1 MSTVINFHRVTDEKW
16 FDAIL
21 DFLASRYELVSV
33 DALYALC
40 CGHVQGDH
48 RCHITVD
55 DGDKSF
61 YEIILPVLTRR
72 RVSASLFVSPDVC
85 AQGSNYWFQEIG
97 GYKEEEVK
105 KICAS
110 VLSVQSERLAKYSID
125 AILKTMSIEGI
136 SEVIGAYQKRTGT
149 PVKPSY
155 NITVDNLRDIDTLG
169 LVSVGA
175 HTMSHPILQNEHK
188 MRAEYEI
195 GESIGELAAL
205 LKHEIQYF
213 AYPNGIRGLDF
224 GQREE
229 TLLRKRGIRLAFT
242 TESRHL
248 SPRENMMRIPRIQVG
263 DRESLIS
270 VKAKLALGS
279 GWNTLKRFKTT
290 GEYAE
295 RKRLSRLLPR
305 CA

>member
-1 MSTVINFHRVTDEKW
+1 MNTVINFHRVTDEKW

-21 DFLASRYELVSV
+21 GFLASRYELVSV

-40 CGHVQGDH
+40 RGHVQGDNL
-48 RCHITVD
+48 CHITVD

-61 YEIILPVLTRR
+61 CEILLPALARR
-72 RVSASLFVSPDVC
+72 RVSASLFVSPKVC
-85 AQGSNYWFQEIG
+85 AEGSNYWFQEIS
-97 GYKEEEVK
+97 GYEEEEVK
-105 KICAS
+105 EICAS
-110 VLSVQSERLAKYSID
+110 VLSVQSGRLAKYSVD
-125 AILKTMSIEGI
+125 AILKTMSIDAI
-136 SEVIGAYQKRTGT
+136 TEVIGAYQKRTGT
-149 PVKPSY
+149 PVKPGS
-155 NITVDNLRDIDTLG
+155 NITVNNLRDIDTLG

-188 MRAEYEI
+188 VRAEYEI
-195 GESIGELAAL
+195 GESVSELATL
-205 LKHEIQYF
+205 LKHEIRYF

-229 TLLRKRGIRLAFT
+229 TALRKRGIRLAFT

-248 SPRENMMRIPRIQVG
+248 SRRENTMRIPRIQVG
-263 DRESLIS
+263 DKESLIS

-279 GWNTLKRFKTT
+279 GWNTFRRFKTT

-295 RKRLSRLLPR
+295 RKRLSRLVPR

>member
-1 MSTVINFHRVTDEKW
+1 MNTVINFHKVTDGKW

-21 DFLASRYELVSV
+21 VFLASRYEFVSV
-33 DALYALC
+33 DSLYALC
-40 CGHVQGDH
+40 CGHIPDDH
-48 RCHITVD
+48 CCHITVD

-61 YEIILPVLTRR
+61 YEIILPALTRR
-72 RVSASLFVSPDVC
+72 RVSASLFVSPKVC
-85 AQGSNYWFQEIG
+85 AQGSNYWFQEIS
-97 GYKEEEVK
+97 GYKKNEVRE
-105 KICAS
+105 ICAN
-110 VLSVQSERLAKYSID
+110 VLSVQSGRLAKYSVD
-125 AILKTMSIEGI
+125 AILKTMSIERI
-136 SEVIGAYQKRTGT
+136 SEVIRAYQTRTGT
-149 PVKPSY
+149 PSKPSS
-155 NITVDNLRDIDTLG
+155 NLTVDNLRDIDTLG

-175 HTMSHPILQNEHK
+175 HTMSHPILQNEHTV
-188 MRAEYEI
+188 RVEYEI

-205 LKHEIQYF
+205 LKHEIRYF

-229 TLLRKRGIRLAFT
+229 TLLRERGIRLAFT

-263 DRESLIS
+263 DKESLIS

-295 RKRLSRLLPR
+295 RKRLSRLLPSQ
-305 CA
+305 A